1 MDRVVRAVTNASNAV
16 GVSLLLAMMFL
27 LTADVTLRYALNRP
41 ITGSLEL
48 TEFMMVAV
56 VFLGLAYAQQQ
67 RAHVRVDLIVT
78 RLPRRPQ
85 AALDSITLILSILLY
100 AFIAWK
106 GYERAVELLHKGLVS
121 DLLRIPHFPFRILV
135 AISAVLLC
143 LELVLTLRGRL
154 RVLFSMGGG

>member
-1 MDRVVRAVTNASNAV
+1 VDRVVRAVTNASNAV

-27 LTADVTLRYALNRP
+27 LTADVTLRYAVNRP
-41 ITGSLEL
+41 IAGSLEL
-48 TEFMMVAV
+48 TEFMMAAV
-56 VFLGLAYAQQQ
+56 VFLGLAYAQAQ

-85 AALDSITLILSILLY
+85 AALDSITLLLSILLY

-106 GYERAVELLHKGLVS
+106 GYERAVELLQKGLVS

-135 AISAVLLC
+135 AIGAALLC

-154 RVLFSMGGG
+154 RVLFRRGGA